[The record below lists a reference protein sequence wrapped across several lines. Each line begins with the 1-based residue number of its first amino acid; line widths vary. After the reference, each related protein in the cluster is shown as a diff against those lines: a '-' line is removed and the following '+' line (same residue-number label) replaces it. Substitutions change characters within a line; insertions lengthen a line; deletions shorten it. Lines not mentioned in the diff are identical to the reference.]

1 MVIKYD
7 KYSLH
12 TLINQFLF
20 KRQKLSIILIHVVQ
34 ATRPDIYFGQKKK
47 VKKKTLRNMIKIMY
61 DD

>member
-20 KRQKLSIILIHVVQ
+20 KRQKLYIILIHVVQ

-47 VKKKTLRNMIKIMY
+47 VKKKDIKKY
-61 DD
+61 D

>member
-20 KRQKLSIILIHVVQ
+20 KTKKLSIILIPVVQ

-47 VKKKTLRNMIKIMY
+47 VKKKDIKKY
-61 DD
+61 D

>member
-47 VKKKTLRNMIKIMY
+47 TLRNMIKIMY